1 MKFYAENFKRLRK
14 SAGMTQRDIAK
25 ALKITFGN
33 VGSWEHER
41 SKPGIRLIPKMAEL
55 LKCNIS
61 DICEIDEAELHAD
74 DHLKYDYDYD
84 SLIYAVLQEEL
95 KHLDID
101 GKRRLLRTI
110 VVYTTDNIKFRKER
124 AAAE

>member
-1 MKFYAENFKRLRK
+1 MKFYAENFKRLRE
-14 SAGMTQRDIAK
+14 SAGMTQDEIAK
-25 ALKITFGN
+25 KLN
-33 VGSWEHER
+33 VTKQVVCMWER
-41 SKPGIRLIPKMAEL
+41 SGKKPDYAKIPELIGL
-55 LKCNIS
+55 LKCECS
-61 DICEIDEAELHAD
+61 DICDLAVKEES
-74 DHLKYDYDYD
+74 DYD